1 MSELRAE
8 RLKKRYRS
16 RIVVQDV
23 SLEVRSG
30 EVIGLLGPNG
40 AGKTTCFYMMV
51 GLVPADGGDLYLDGQ
66 KLTHMPI
73 HRRAALGLSY
83 LPQEAS
89 IFRRLSVANNVRA
102 VLELHNRDTDQINNK
117 LDDLLRDL
125 HISHLRNN
133 PAISLSGGE
142 RRRVEIARALATE
155 PRFILLD
162 EPFAGVDPIAVLD
175 IQKIIGFLKERGIG
189 VVITD
194 HNVRE
199 TLGICDRAYIIN
211 EGTVL
216 AYGKPEEIVYNER
229 VRKVYLGEHFRL

>member
-1 MSELRAE
+1 MSELKVVQI
-8 RLKKRYRS
+8 KKRYKS
-16 RIVVQDV
+16 RVVVADV

-51 GLVPADGGDLYLDGQ
+51 GLVPLDGGEIYLDD
-66 KLTHMPI
+66 KRLTHMPI
-73 HRRAALGLSY
+73 HRRALLGLSY

-89 IFRRLSVANNVRA
+89 IFRRMTVEENIRA
-102 VLELHNRDTDQINNK
+102 VLELHYDDPAQIDIR

-125 HISHLRNN
+125 NIQALRKN

-142 RRRVEIARALATE
+142 RRRVEIARALATD

-162 EPFAGVDPIAVLD
+162 EPFAGVDPIAVMD
-175 IQKIIGFLKERGIG
+175 IQKIITFLKDRGIG
-189 VVITD
+189 VLITD

-199 TLGICDRAYIIN
+199 TLGICDRAYIISD
-211 EGTVL
+211 GTVL
-216 AYGKPEEIVYNER
+216 ACGKPDEIVYNER